1 MKNSMLMSLLVAGL
15 LAGCA
20 SSGPPMAPEQ
30 LTEAEVAL
38 QSAER
43 AGAEEYAPEL
53 MAKSRQALA
62 AASRASSRGEGD
74 AARQR
79 VLEARDYAAAAEAK
93 AKAENLKSQAA
104 RLRGEADD
112 LEARADEIRDE
123 TRPPS

>member
-20 SSGPPMAPEQ
+20 SSGPPVAPEQ
-30 LTEAEVAL
+30 FTEADVAL
-38 QSAER
+38 QNAER
-43 AGAEEYAPEL
+43 AGAEEHAPEL
-53 MAKSRQALA
+53 LAKSRQALA

-74 AARQR
+74 VARQR

-93 AKAENLKSQAA
+93 AKAEDLKSEAA
-104 RLRGEADD
+104 RLRREAND